1 MQMIKLRK
9 RYILDA
15 KDEQLIR
22 LLSQN
27 SRRSLLSMQCEMGIT
42 RQAIAMRLERLEEA
56 GIIKQYTLIVDWDKV
71 ADGDEIAA
79 EMETME
85 WHKLTMLERIRR
97 GDGLP
102 PLDTKGGTA

>member
-1 MQMIKLRK
+1 MIKLRK

-22 LLSQN
+22 LLSKN
-27 SRRSLLSMQCEMGIT
+27 SRTPLTALAEPMGIT
-42 RQAIAMRLERLEEA
+42 RVAIGDRLRKLEEA
-56 GIIKQYTLIVDWDKV
+56 GIIKAYTVVVDWDLV

-85 WHKLTMLERIRR
+85 WHKLTTLERIRR

>member
-1 MQMIKLRK
+1 MIKLRK

-27 SRRSLLSMQCEMGIT
+27 SRRSLLSMQCEMGLT

-56 GIIKQYTLIVDWDKV
+56 GIIKQYTVFVDWDLV

-79 EMETME
+79 EMEAMTDETM
-85 WHKLTMLERIRR
+85 
-97 GDGLP
+97 
-102 PLDTKGGTA
+102 

>member
-1 MQMIKLRK
+1 MIKLRK

-27 SRRSLLSMQCEMGIT
+27 SRRSLLSMQCEMGLT

-56 GIIKQYTLIVDWDKV
+56 GIIKQYTLIVDWDLV

-79 EMETME
+79 EMEAMTDETM
-85 WHKLTMLERIRR
+85 
-97 GDGLP
+97 
-102 PLDTKGGTA
+102 